1 MSVQASQFG
10 AMPFGYRH
18 VEGAYGWRHLCAPA
32 GQARRHAVHEHP
44 LIRKLESQGLR
55 LTGEEEADLLGMPM
69 QVESIRADQDIVREG
84 DRPTSSCMILQGY
97 AAMYKVTPTGKR
109 QIVAFHLAGDIPD
122 LQSTQLEVLD
132 TSLGTLTP
140 AKVAFI
146 RHDVINEVCERHFRI
161 ARALWRHTLIDAA
174 IFREW
179 VVNVGRR
186 EALHALAH
194 VMCEF
199 VVRMRS
205 VGLADDHECELPM
218 TQSELGD
225 ALGISTVHVNR
236 TLQELR
242 ASGLIRLTGA
252 RLTVLDWDGLRDVGE
267 FDPTYL
273 QLNSQAAA

>member
-1 MSVQASQFG
+1 M
-10 AMPFGYRH
+10 H
-18 VEGAYGWRHLCAPA
+18 D
-32 GQARRHAVHEHP
+32 HP

-55 LTGEEEADLLGMPM
+55 LTDEEQAALLAMPM
-69 QVESIRADQDIVREG
+69 QVESLRADQDIVREG
-84 DRPTSSCMILQGY
+84 DRPTRSCLILEGY

-122 LQSTQLEVLD
+122 LQSSQLEVLD
-132 TSLGTLTP
+132 TSLGTLTA

-146 RHDVINEVCERHFRI
+146 RHEAINEVCERHYRV
-161 ARALWRHTLIDAA
+161 ARALWRQTLIDAA

-186 EALHALAH
+186 EALNALAH
-194 VMCEF
+194 LMCEF
-199 VVRMRS
+199 VLRMR
-205 VGLADDHECELPM
+205 VMGLAEGEDCELPM
-218 TQSELGD
+218 TELGD

-242 ASGLIRLTGA
+242 AAGLIRLQGA
-252 RLTVLDWDGLRDVGE
+252 RLTVLDWEGLKEVGE

-273 QLNSQAAA
+273 HLRQAA

>member
-1 MSVQASQFG
+1 M
-10 AMPFGYRH
+10 H
-18 VEGAYGWRHLCAPA
+18 ND
-32 GQARRHAVHEHP
+32 P

-55 LTGEEEADLLGMPM
+55 LSDEEQSALLAMPM
-69 QVESIRADQDIVREG
+69 QVESLRADQDIVREG
-84 DRPTSSCMILQGY
+84 DRPTRSCLILEGY

-140 AKVAFI
+140 CKVAFV
-146 RHDVINEVCERHFRI
+146 RHEAINEVCERHFRI
-161 ARALWRHTLIDAA
+161 ARALWRQTLIDAA

-186 EALHALAH
+186 EALNALAH

-199 VVRMRS
+199 VVRMRA
-205 VGLADDHECELPM
+205 VGLTEDHECELPM
-218 TQSELGD
+218 TQAELGD
-225 ALGISTVHVNR
+225 AMGISTVHVNR

-242 ASGLIRLTGA
+242 AAGLIKLRGA
-252 RLTVLDWDGLRDVGE
+252 RLTVLDWEGLKEVGE
-267 FDPTYL
+267 FDPAYL
-273 QLNSQAAA
+273 HLRKQAA